1 MKIFSVGLMFGLAA
15 AYNDQS
21 VPDST
26 MSTRVQKLEAEVERL
41 ESEVG
46 FLSKVETAPMTCTQY
61 YETFDFQTGL
71 YEQCKSSHP
80 ESQWR
85 RRCGGLGSQAQMTKM
100 TLDMYCSSDTPSP
113 SPSIAPSFVTTNCHC
128 MNYGSVDANTLVT
141 GNFNGTSD
149 TEGTLYVG
157 GDATLKGYSVGEAL
171 PADCSKT
178 SVFVEGTLDFQS
190 GRVYSGNIE
199 YGPGSTIPVGIA
211 SGLPSGCTA
220 AEHTSSFDF
229 AAAAAHYETLST
241 NLCARPDTGI
251 VRSEGVSI
259 SMAYT
264 NVNTEVFTIP
274 CENFTEAASVNF
286 HGMSDT
292 ATVILNLRGTECT
305 LDSEVHVANS
315 SRILFNLCDATE
327 VHIHRTAIHASVLA
341 PLAHIDGT
349 GSVIW
354 GQTVAKSFSGQTQ
367 QNNAKC
373 HVCVG

>member
-15 AYNDQS
+15 AYNDLS
-21 VPDST
+21 VTDST
-26 MSTRVQKLEAEVERL
+26 ISTRVQKLETEVERL
-41 ESEVG
+41 ETEVE
-46 FLSKVETAPMTCTQY
+46 LLAKVETAPMTCTEYQ
-61 YETFDFQTGL
+61 ETYDFQMGL
-71 YEQCKSSHP
+71 YETCTQNNP
-80 ESQWR
+80 ESRWR
-85 RRCGGLGSQAQMTKM
+85 RACGSYKSMAQMTEG
-100 TLDMYCSSDTPSP
+100 TLNMYCSSDTPSP
-113 SPSIAPSFVTTNCHC
+113 SPSLAPSFDVSNCHC
-128 MNYGSVDANTLVT
+128 MNYGSVDANTFVT

-178 SVFVEGTLDFQS
+178 SIFVEGALDFQS

-199 YGPGSTIPVGIA
+199 YGPGSTIPVGVA
-211 SGLPSGCTA
+211 SGMPSGCTA

-229 AAAAAHYETLST
+229 AGAAAHYEALST
-241 NLCARPDTGI
+241 SLCAKPDTGI
-251 VRSEGVSI
+251 IRTEGVSI

-264 NVNTEVFTIP
+264 NVHTEVFSIP
-274 CENFTEAASVNF
+274 CENFTAAASINF
-286 HGMSDT
+286 NGMSDT
-292 ATVILNLRGTECT
+292 ATVILNLRGAECT
-305 LDSEVHVANS
+305 LDSEVHVANA
-315 SRILFNLCDATE
+315 SRILFNLCDATD

-354 GQTVAKSFSGQTQ
+354 GQTVAKSFAGQTQ

-373 HVCVG
+373 HVCIN